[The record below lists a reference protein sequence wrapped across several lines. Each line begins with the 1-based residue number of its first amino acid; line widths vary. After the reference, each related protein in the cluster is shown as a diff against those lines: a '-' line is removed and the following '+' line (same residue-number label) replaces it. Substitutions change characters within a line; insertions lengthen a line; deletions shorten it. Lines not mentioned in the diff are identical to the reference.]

1 MTAKGREWIGQAAQL
16 ACIFEVLAE
25 KPGNVTRSKDCARL
39 TLEQFLVSAA
49 AVGPAFASNE
59 GARVG
64 DIIARAANDTKR
76 LAGVNTN
83 IGIVLLLAPLVRAA
97 ARQHGQGLRAALG
110 EVLRDL
116 DVRDAQLTFRA
127 ILMAAPQ
134 GLGTVEEGD
143 VRTTPIDYT
152 LRAAMA
158 MAHDRDSLASEYV
171 TDFAIVFEIGL
182 PCLREL
188 WNSGSRFSE
197 AVVQTFLTILARVP
211 DTDIARKLDREAAMR
226 VSAQAADV
234 LALGGVFTEDGR
246 RAMARLDTVLRD
258 ADRRY
263 NPGTTADLIAAVLF
277 AFLVTEAHSEMVPA
291 LLARW

>member
-1 MTAKGREWIGQAAQL
+1 MANRREWIGQAAQL

-49 AVGPAFASNE
+49 AVGPAFAAGD

-64 DIIARAANDTKR
+64 DIIARAAGDTKR

-83 IGIVLLLAPLVRAA
+83 IGIVLLLAPLIRAA
-97 ARQHGQGLRAALG
+97 ARPHAQGLRAALG

-116 DVRDAQLTFRA
+116 DVRDAQLAFRA
-127 ILMAAPQ
+127 IVAAAPQ
-134 GLGTVEEGD
+134 GLDEVAQGD

-158 MAHDRDSLASEYV
+158 MARDRDSLASEYV
-171 TDFAIVFEIGL
+171 TDFAIVFEVGL
-182 PCLREL
+182 PCLTGL
-188 WNSGSRFSE
+188 WASGSRFSE
-197 AVVQTFLTILARVP
+197 AVVQTFLTILATVP
-211 DTDIARKLDREAAMR
+211 DTDIARKLDRAAAEG
-226 VSAQAADV
+226 VSRQAAAA

-246 RAMARLDTVLRD
+246 QAVARFDTALRD

-277 AFLVTEAHSEMVPA
+277 AFLLTEAAPEMVPE